1 MGVNGL
7 LLYYT
12 VMMQASKNAVK
23 QRGISM
29 NFAHPSDLLDH
40 VGDEIGVSGWVEID
54 QEMIDAFAGVTGDHQ
69 WIHVNPERAAK
80 EVPGGK
86 TIAHGYLL
94 LSLFP
99 RMTDAFFTVE
109 QNSYTLN
116 YGLERLR
123 FTSMVPVGSRV
134 RLRQSI
140 ASAEKA
146 KDGGVRVVLDGVLE
160 IDGSKRPAL
169 VAQTIR
175 LIYP

>member
-1 MGVNGL
+1 
-7 LLYYT
+7 
-12 VMMQASKNAVK
+12 MQF
-23 QRGISM
+23 G
-29 NFAHPSDLLDH
+29 HPDELLDH
-40 VGDEIGVSGWVEID
+40 VGNEIGVSDWVEID
-54 QEMIDAFAGVTGDHQ
+54 QAMINAFADATGDHQ
-69 WIHVNPERAAK
+69 WIHVDPERAAK

-99 RMTDAFFTVE
+99 RLTDAFFTVA

-134 RLRQSI
+134 RLRQSV
-140 ASAEKA
+140 ASAEKT
-146 KDGGVRVVLDGVLE
+146 KDDGVRVVLDGVVE
-160 IDGSKRPAL
+160 IEGNERPAV

>member
-1 MGVNGL
+1 
-7 LLYYT
+7 
-12 VMMQASKNAVK
+12 
-23 QRGISM
+23 M
-29 NFAHPSDLLDH
+29 NFAHPNDLLDH
-40 VGDEIGVSGWVEID
+40 VGDEIGVSDWVEID
-54 QEMIDAFAGVTGDHQ
+54 QATIDAFADATGDHQ
-69 WIHVNPERAAK
+69 WIHVDPKRAAR

-134 RLRQSI
+134 RLRQSV
-140 ASAEKA
+140 ASAEKT
-146 KDGGVRVVLDGVLE
+146 KDDGVRLVLDGTLE
-160 IDGSKRPAL
+160 IDGSERPAV

>member
-1 MGVNGL
+1 
-7 LLYYT
+7 
-12 VMMQASKNAVK
+12 
-23 QRGISM
+23 M
-29 NFAHPSDLLDH
+29 NFAHPNDLLDH
-40 VGDEIGVSGWVEID
+40 VGDEIGVSDWVDID
-54 QEMIDAFAGVTGDHQ
+54 QAKIDAFANATGDHQ
-69 WIHVNPERAAK
+69 WIHVDPEKAAR

-86 TIAHGYLL
+86 TIAHGFLL

-99 RMTDAFFTVE
+99 GLSDQFFHIE

-116 YGLERLR
+116 YGLDRLR
-123 FTSMVPVGSRV
+123 FTAMVPVGSRV

-146 KDGGVRVVLDGVLE
+146 KDDGIRVVLDGVLE
-160 IDGSKRPAL
+160 IEGSDRPAV